1 MGSGRKEESER
12 ERERRNAP
20 TLYDRSN
27 NSTETYW
34 LLFLIRAKEGA
45 EFAWGGH
52 KTRQLSL
59 DAGKVNEPLHIPS
72 VPFDYNF
79 GNVWL
84 FDSRLLL
91 KF

>member
-1 MGSGRKEESER
+1 MR
-12 ERERRNAP
+12 EREKDETRRRYTIGQTTRLKP
-20 TLYDRSN
+20 IGCFF
-27 NSTETYW
+27 
-34 LLFLIRAKEGA
+34 LFARKKEQNLRG
-45 EFAWGGH
+45 EG
-52 KTRQLSL
+52 TRRGNYR
-59 DAGKVNEPLHIPS
+59 AGKVNEPLHIPS